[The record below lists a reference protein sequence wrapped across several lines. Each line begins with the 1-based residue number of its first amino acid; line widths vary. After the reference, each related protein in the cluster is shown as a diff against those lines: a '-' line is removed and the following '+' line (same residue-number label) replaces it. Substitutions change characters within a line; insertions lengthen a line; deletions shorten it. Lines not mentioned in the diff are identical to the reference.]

1 VRLFRLL
8 RRFRRPSHRRI
19 PASAVVLGLAFWAG
33 SPTTVA
39 LQDMASLVSGL
50 DGAAAK
56 WATVVKAATAGSV
69 HSAEMPFAEPLTTGS
84 ISGSGVHT
92 PGIGDVALTGKAALA
107 ETPDEAR
114 VNRAAKL
121 GRVVGV
127 APIAPP
133 KAFNAGSVFQRTSFL
148 LRRGLDREVAV
159 SFRKNSNPESGLK
172 VASLFYSRPQVH
184 PKPANEVLLA
194 AIVKGK
200 PVTDLLGYASTGTE
214 GAFDSPF
221 DALLR
226 DGEEPQASKPDPG
239 KTGDH
244 AWMSNT
250 LPKDTWSDREQRC
263 LSAGVYFE
271 ARGEPVLGQA
281 AVAQVILNRVR
292 NPAYP
297 NSVCGVVYQN
307 EKWRNACQFS
317 FACDG
322 IKDRIASQSHWLM
335 AERIARAVTDGTI
348 FIEEVGSSTHYHA
361 TYVKP
366 RWARTMERMKKIGQH
381 IFYRTYGGG
390 WS

>member
-1 VRLFRLL
+1 MRLFRLL

-50 DGAAAK
+50 DGTSAK
-56 WATVVKAATAGSV
+56 WTTVVKAATAGSV
-69 HSAEMPFAEPLTTGS
+69 HSAEMPFAETLTTGS

-92 PGIGDVALTGKAALA
+92 PGIGDVAFTGKAALA

-114 VNRAAKL
+114 INRAAKL

-127 APIAPP
+127 APVAPP
-133 KAFNAGSVFQRTSFL
+133 KAFNAGSVFQRTSLL
-148 LRRGLDREVAV
+148 LRRSLDSETAVAFHKDTNPGKEV
-159 SFRKNSNPESGLK
+159 K
-172 VASLFYSRPQVH
+172 VASLFYSRPQER
-184 PKPANEVLLA
+184 PKPDTEVLLA

-200 PVTDLLGYASTGTE
+200 PVTDLLGYASTDAE
-214 GAFDSPF
+214 RSFNSPF

-226 DGEEPQASKPDPG
+226 GGEEPKAARVNPAE
-239 KTGDH
+239 TGDH
-244 AWMSNT
+244 AWMSNP
-250 LPKDTWSDREQRC
+250 LPKATWSDREQQC
-263 LSAGVYFE
+263 LAAGVYFE

-322 IKDRIASQSHWLM
+322 IKDRIASQSHWVM